1 MLLRFNALRCVV
13 ATWSFGGGLLCSVA
27 TAEEVGDMP
36 PETGMT
42 LWELIKSGGPIMVV
56 LGILSVLAVAMIV
69 TFFITLRSRR
79 ESWQHFIVQA
89 RSLIQEGE
97 VDACEQLCEQKD
109 DMLSRV
115 LRAGLQVAGQD
126 RYVVVEAIQSE
137 GTRLAAA
144 LAQRVGYLSNI
155 ATLAPMLGILGTVL
169 GMIRAFNSIAF
180 QPGIAKPI
188 VLAGGVSM
196 ALVTTASGLI
206 VAIPI
211 MAFYF
216 YFRGRV
222 QKVVA
227 AVESASAEF
236 VEPLTR
242 IGGAK
247 R

>member
-1 MLLRFNALRCVV
+1 MVLKSSAVRC
-13 ATWSFGGGLLCSVA
+13 AAAIGAFGGFLTYGIA
-27 TAEEVGDMP
+27 AAQETGEMP

-56 LGILSVLAVAMIV
+56 LGVLSVLAVAMIV
-69 TFFITLRSRR
+69 TFFITLSARR
-79 ESWQHFIVQA
+79 QMWQHFIVQA

-97 VDACEQLCEQKD
+97 VEACEQLCNKKGE
-109 DMLSRV
+109 MLSRV

-126 RYVVVEAIQSE
+126 RYVVVEAMQSE

-242 IGGAK
+242 MGGGK